1 MLIQPEIHRDISH
14 DIDLFLIIQKMSEDK
29 LSALSRADID
39 RASLALFNM
48 IGFIN
53 FTLAKKFAVLQRKA
67 LSVRDVINA
76 LEFIEVA
83 LPLFAEE
90 GEAQLT
96 KALFHAVSLVIMD
109 GLCLGIDV
117 AGDRQK
123 EQISG
128 HCNDYLDM
136 ILREICWTSWKR
148 TTHAVDDEF
157 INTD

>member
-1 MLIQPEIHRDISH
+1 
-14 DIDLFLIIQKMSEDK
+14 MSEDK
-29 LSALSRADID
+29 LCALSEDNIQ

-53 FTLAKKFAVLQRKA
+53 FTLAKKYSVLQRKA

-76 LEFIEVA
+76 LEFIDVS

-90 GEAQLT
+90 GEAQLA

-123 EQISG
+123 EQISS
-128 HCNDYLDM
+128 HCNDYLDK

-148 TTHAVDDEF
+148 ASNALDDEF

>member
-1 MLIQPEIHRDISH
+1 MIRPEIHRNISH

-29 LSALSRADID
+29 LHALSRADIEK
-39 RASLALFNM
+39 ASLALFNM

-53 FTLAKKFAVLQRKA
+53 FTLAKKFPVLQRKA

-76 LEFIEVA
+76 LEFIEVG

-90 GEAQLT
+90 GEAQLA
-96 KALFHAVSLVIMD
+96 KAVFHAVSLVIMD

-123 EQISG
+123 EQISS
-128 HCNDYLDM
+128 HCDDYLDM
-136 ILREICWTSWKR
+136 ILRDICWPGWKR
-148 TTHAVDDEF
+148 ASNALNGEF
-157 INTD
+157 TNTD